1 MEYKTY
7 ENLPVS
13 GQYYAALGIIDAL
26 AKKLGPKFEEPSKK
40 VGHKYPT
47 MQTIYPVVFLMRCE
61 EYLWENWCEEM
72 NTDATDHLRR
82 ILVSLIASIPEE
94 GIKRLD
100 TAYITTY
107 YRAFKEAA
115 EEING

>member
-13 GQYYAALGIIDAL
+13 GQYYAALGVIDAM

-61 EYLWENWCEEM
+61 EYLWENWGEEM

-82 ILVSLIASIPEE
+82 ILVNLISSIPEE

>member
-1 MEYKTY
+1 MDYKDF

-13 GQYYAALGIIDAL
+13 GQYYAALGVIDAM

-61 EYLWENWCEEM
+61 EYLWENWGEEM

-82 ILVSLIASIPEE
+82 ILVNLISSIPEE

-100 TAYITTY
+100 VSYITTY
-107 YRAFKEAA
+107 YRAFKEAS

>member
-13 GQYYAALGIIDAL
+13 GQYYAALGVIDAM

-47 MQTIYPVVFLMRCE
+47 MQTICPVVFLMRCE
-61 EYLWENWCEEM
+61 EYLWENWGEEM
-72 NTDATDHLRR
+72 NTDVTDHLRR
-82 ILVSLIASIPEE
+82 ILVNLISSIPEE

>member
-1 MEYKTY
+1 MDYKTY

-13 GQYYAALGIIDAL
+13 GRYYAALGVVDAL
-26 AKKLGPKFEEPSKK
+26 AKKLGPDVETPSKK
-40 VGHKYPT
+40 IGRKFPT
-47 MQTIYPVVFLMRCE
+47 MQTLYPVVFLMRCE
-61 EYLWENWCEEM
+61 GYLMENWNKEM

>member
-1 MEYKTY
+1 MDYKDF

-13 GQYYAALGIIDAL
+13 GQYYAALGVIDAM

-61 EYLWENWCEEM
+61 EYLWENWGEEM
-72 NTDATDHLRR
+72 STDVTDHLRR
-82 ILVSLIASIPEE
+82 ILVNLISSIPEE